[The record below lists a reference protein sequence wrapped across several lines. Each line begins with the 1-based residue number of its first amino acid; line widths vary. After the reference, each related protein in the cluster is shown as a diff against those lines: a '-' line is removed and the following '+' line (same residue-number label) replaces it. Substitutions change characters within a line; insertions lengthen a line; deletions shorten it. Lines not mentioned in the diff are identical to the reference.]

1 MKKVMSSIGLILF
14 VGGFAM
20 ATEKNVSDKD
30 KKDSSNGSEV
40 AAAETTFATNYAN
53 QTHTLT
59 VNVTNVLDPYASIS
73 VTNQRGATIQC
84 AFIQNTTGEFVF
96 DLSQLD
102 KGIYNVMLITDKEIR
117 IKRLTIN

>member
-30 KKDSSNGSEV
+30 KKETSNGSEV

>member
-30 KKDSSNGSEV
+30 KKESSNGSEV

>member
-1 MKKVMSSIGLILF
+1 MSSIGLILF

-30 KKDSSNGSEV
+30 KKETSNGSEV

>member
-30 KKDSSNGSEV
+30 KKESSNGSDV